1 MTARTKLATFMAAS
15 MLLATIFFARP
26 FARPTAHAA
35 ACTTTVNA
43 PANLQNALN
52 AAGTGATVCLA
63 GTFSTSSTIRPLAQ
77 QTIVGGALRYSGA
90 SNVCVSCDLTDGF
103 ELRAPGITLQG
114 VEVYG
119 FEGRGVDC
127 GPGATI
133 TGSYLHDN
141 KQNGIGCWANLQD
154 YRLSIIGNRIVH
166 NGSPVLVGHNSGGMK
181 LASLSSPTNDLGVG
195 ATIEGNTVWGNVGHG
210 ISFDRT
216 SSAGIVRDNVAFGN
230 SQAGIRCEKCAG
242 PFLFDANTVHD
253 NGWPGITI
261 HNSAVVTVTNTTSYD
276 NGGSRPIGIRVSFN
290 DKAQKDYPTA
300 TPVTLGYHTKS
311 ISIQSAGVSD
321 GVRGCTYANVLC
333 G

>member
-15 MLLATIFFARP
+15 MLLATMLFARP

-52 AAGTGATVCLA
+52 AAGTGATVCLS

-90 SNVCVSCDLTDGF
+90 TNVCLSCDLTDGF
-103 ELRAPGITLQG
+103 ELHAPGITLQG

-127 GPGATI
+127 GPGSTI

-141 KQNGIGCWANLQD
+141 KQNGIACWADLED
-154 YRLSIIGNRIVH
+154 YRLTITGNRIVH
-166 NGSPVLVGHNSGGMK
+166 NGSSVLVGQSSGGVK
-181 LASLSSPTNDLGVG
+181 LLSLSNPTHALGSG
-195 ATIEGNTVWGNVGHG
+195 ATVEGNTVSGNVGHG
-210 ISFDRT
+210 IWLDHT
-216 SSAGIVRDNVAFGN
+216 SSASIVRNNVSFGN
-230 SQAGIRCEKCAG
+230 SQSGIRCEKCAG
-242 PFLFDANTVHD
+242 PFLFDTNTARD
-253 NGWPGITI
+253 NGDAGVTI
-261 HNSAVVTVTNTTSYD
+261 HNSALVTVTNTTSYG
-276 NGGSRPIGIRVSFN
+276 NGGRSPVGVRVSFN
-290 DKAQKDYPTA
+290 EKAQKTYPQA
-300 TPVTLGYHTKS
+300 TPTTLGYHART
-311 ISIQSAGVSD
+311 ISVDTSGVSD
-321 GVRGCTYANVLC
+321 GVRGCTYANVSC

>member
-15 MLLATIFFARP
+15 MLLATMI

-52 AAGTGATVCLA
+52 AAGTGATVCLS
-63 GTFSTSSTIRPLAQ
+63 GTFSTSSTIRPLAN

-90 SNVCVSCDLTDGF
+90 SNVCISCDLTDGF

-127 GPGATI
+127 GPGSTI

-141 KQNGIGCWANLQD
+141 KQNGIACWANLQD
-154 YRLSIIGNRIVH
+154 YRLSITGNRIVH
-166 NGSPVLVGHNSGGMK
+166 NGSSVLVGNSSGGVK
-181 LASLSSPTNDLGVG
+181 LLGLSKPTSALGSG
-195 ATIEGNTVWGNVGHG
+195 ATVQGNTVTGNIGNG
-210 ISFDRT
+210 IWFDRT
-216 SSAGIVRDNVAFGN
+216 SSASIVRNNVAYGN
-230 SQAGIRCEKCAG
+230 TESGIRCEKCAG
-242 PFLFDANTVHD
+242 PFAFDGNTVHD
-253 NGWPGITI
+253 NGFAGIAI
-261 HNSAVVTVTNTTSYD
+261 HNSAVVTVTNTTSYG
-276 NGGSRPIGIRVSFN
+276 NGGRRPAGVWVSFN
-290 DKAQKDYPTA
+290 DKARKTYPTV
-300 TPVTLGYHTKS
+300 TPVDLGYHTKS
-311 ISIQSAGVSD
+311 VSIQSAGVSD
-321 GVRGCTYANVLC
+321 GVRGCTYAGVSC